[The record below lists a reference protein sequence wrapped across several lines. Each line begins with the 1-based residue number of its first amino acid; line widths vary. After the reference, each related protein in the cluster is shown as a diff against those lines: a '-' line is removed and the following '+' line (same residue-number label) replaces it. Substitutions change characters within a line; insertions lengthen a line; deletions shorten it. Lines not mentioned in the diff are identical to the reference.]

1 MKKIELFIVIM
12 FWAITLF
19 AQQANIHHNLNVKIS
34 PETSY
39 IEAVDEITIS
49 EKLLI
54 DDLIFSL
61 HENLDLQLL
70 SGDLK

>member
-1 MKKIELFIVIM
+1 M
-12 FWAITLF
+12 FLAITLF
-19 AQQANIHHNLNVKIS
+19 AQQANIHHNLNAKNFS
-34 PETSY
+34 ETSY

-49 EKLLI
+49 EKMLI

-70 SGDLK
+70 SVI